1 MTNIEKVIKY
11 LGWQGGTVHQASEAT
26 GISIADIIGAK
37 DIDTLIGQIPVCFI
51 CKPPCRVCDE
61 SRRNACQTHKGAYI
75 ETVTAP

>member
-26 GISIADIIGAK
+26 GISIMDILYSK
-37 DIDTLIGQIPVCFI
+37 DIDVIISQIPVCFI

-61 SRRNACQTHKGAYI
+61 SRRNACQINKGAYI
-75 ETVTAP
+75 ETVTTP